1 MPATDPLEGPRL
13 RQRVQTELDAVI
25 AHQREVLAELGEPV
39 AQLVDEIADL
49 LAGGKRLRAAFV
61 YWGYRAL
68 GGPDSPALVRAA
80 ASIEMF
86 QAAALLHDDVM
97 DDSDLRRGRPTAHRS
112 FATRHV
118 SEGWEGGPDRFGQ
131 AAAILAGD
139 LCLSWCDEMYA
150 GSGLPVEQLQRARP
164 TFDRM
169 RTQLMAG
176 QFLDVL
182 EAAQG
187 WEQQSHTER
196 IARSRMIIRYKS
208 AQYSVSQPLLI
219 GAVAAGADEAT
230 ADALGR
236 YGLALGEAFQL
247 RDDLLGVFGD
257 PSETGKPAGD
267 DLREGKRTALI
278 AHGLDLAPVAES
290 GWLLER
296 LGAPDLTAEEVAR
309 ARRLLTES
317 GAVAAT
323 EAMIAEGARLAR
335 EALDGIP
342 GLAEQGRQALAR
354 LVDVATARTT

>member
-1 MPATDPLEGPRL
+1 
-13 RQRVQTELDAVI
+13 
-25 AHQREVLAELGEPV
+25 
-39 AQLVDEIADL
+39 
-49 LAGGKRLRAAFV
+49 
-61 YWGYRAL
+61 
-68 GGPDSPALVRAA
+68 
-80 ASIEMF
+80 
-86 QAAALLHDDVM
+86 
-97 DDSDLRRGRPTAHRS
+97 
-112 FATRHV
+112 
-118 SEGWEGGPDRFGQ
+118 
-131 AAAILAGD
+131 
-139 LCLSWCDEMYA
+139 
-150 GSGLPVEQLQRARP
+150 
-164 TFDRM
+164 
-169 RTQLMAG
+169 
-176 QFLDVL
+176 
-182 EAAQG
+182 
-187 WEQQSHTER
+187 TER

-296 LGAPDLTAEEVAR
+296 LGAPDLTAEEVGR

-323 EAMIAEGARLAR
+323 EAMI
-335 EALDGIP
+335 
-342 GLAEQGRQALAR
+342 
-354 LVDVATARTT
+354 